1 MAPKPRRP
9 IKSMTAGRGMLARIP
24 GYGSF
29 TLTREAV
36 AMIGV
41 FGGLLHCYQG
51 AGGCRKQGL
60 YFSRTEPKKPLR
72 CLLSAPGDAGSESG
86 EGPEGDGTGEI
97 VVSVSHELAPKLN
110 GAVLDFDTYNKMQRF
125 VWQAMP
131 AVKGP
136 ACTCLRSIGAAAGK
150 HSPCLDDQ
158 GIGLSDFQS

>member
-1 MAPKPRRP
+1 MVPKPVRP
-9 IKSMTAGRGMLARIP
+9 VKSMTAGQGMLARIP
-24 GYGSF
+24 RHGSF
-29 TLTREAV
+29 ALTGEAV
-36 AMIGV
+36 AMIGI

-72 CLLSAPGDAGSESG
+72 CLISAPGDAGSEPS
-86 EGPEGDGTGEI
+86 EGADGVEEI

-125 VWQAMP
+125 AWQTMP

-136 ACTCLRSIGAAAGK
+136 ACTCQRSFGAAAGK

-158 GIGLSDFQS
+158 GIGLSDFQSK